1 VRLVPLQEQIVHQ
14 YRTALTVLLAA
25 VGAVLLIACANVANL
40 LLARGVTR
48 RREIAIRAALGAG
61 RGRIVRQLL
70 TESLILA
77 IVAGAAGVLLS
88 LWGVAA
94 LVAASPI
101 QIPRLH
107 DVHIDR
113 AVLLF
118 AALLSTATGIVFGLV
133 PAFHVSRSDA
143 SETLKDT
150 ARGTGAQGARTR
162 QILVV
167 AEVALSLLLLVGAG
181 LLARTLVNLQRVD
194 LGFVADRAVAME
206 ISLPDARYPTPAAHV
221 AFFRRAIESLRAIPG
236 ATSVA
241 AASTLPLMG
250 NDMDIGFRIEGR
262 PRRDEDHT
270 NAAYHAVST
279 DYFTTMGIRVVRGRG
294 FTDRD
299 DEHAPGVLIISET
312 MARRYWPNEDPLGR
326 RVTVGSNSWGM
337 REIVGIVGDV
347 KESALAEGARPEMYT
362 PFPQTPWAFFT
373 VVLRAKAAAAS
384 VAPQM
389 RAVVSR
395 LDPDQPPG
403 DVATMTHYVD
413 RAVAAPQFTAML
425 VGSFAGLALL
435 LAGFGLYGVMA
446 YSVAQRRREIGI
458 RMALG
463 AQPRDVRSMVV
474 SQALGLGAAG
484 LGVGLAGALALTRV
498 LASLL
503 FGVSASD
510 PLTFAAV
517 CALLMAVVASAA
529 YLPARR
535 ATHVDPIVAL
545 RAD

>member
-1 VRLVPLQEQIVHQ
+1 
-14 YRTALTVLLAA
+14 
-25 VGAVLLIACANVANL
+25 
-40 LLARGVTR
+40 
-48 RREIAIRAALGAG
+48 
-61 RGRIVRQLL
+61 
-70 TESLILA
+70 
-77 IVAGAAGVLLS
+77 
-88 LWGVAA
+88 
-94 LVAASPI
+94 
-101 QIPRLH
+101 
-107 DVHIDR
+107 
-113 AVLLF
+113 
-118 AALLSTATGIVFGLV
+118 
-133 PAFHVSRSDA
+133 
-143 SETLKDT
+143 
-150 ARGTGAQGARTR
+150 
-162 QILVV
+162 
-167 AEVALSLLLLVGAG
+167 
-181 LLARTLVNLQRVD
+181 
-194 LGFVADRAVAME
+194 
-206 ISLPDARYPTPAAHV
+206 
-221 AFFRRAIESLRAIPG
+221 
-236 ATSVA
+236 
-241 AASTLPLMG
+241 
-250 NDMDIGFRIEGR
+250 
-262 PRRDEDHT
+262 
-270 NAAYHAVST
+270 
-279 DYFTTMGIRVVRGRG
+279 
-294 FTDRD
+294 
-299 DEHAPGVLIISET
+299 

-425 VGSFAGLALL
+425 VGSFALLALL